1 MRIDVKE
8 CARLLLEQD
17 DILILT
23 HAHPDGDTLGCGFAL
38 CRALLQKGKFAYVKN
53 EADIP
58 PKYNYLF
65 DDIVPMKF
73 TPRFVVA
80 VDVATE
86 GLLGAIQGK
95 YHIDLCIDHH
105 GTNTD
110 YADRLLLDDGA
121 AAASEIIYKVIREMG
136 VPLDKGMANCL
147 YTGISTDTGCFRYAS
162 ATAESYRI
170 AADLIEA
177 GADNGRI
184 NRVMFETKTK
194 TYARLERLALESM
207 RFYLDER
214 VAIITVTQEMYHLT
228 GSNEQETEGLAPL
241 TRQIEGVEVGI
252 TIREKPDGTC
262 KASLRTFESV
272 NAAEIAKAFGGG
284 GHPQAAA
291 CNLDMDVKTARAKLV
306 ITRERKAGHT
316 GTLDPM
322 ATGVLPV
329 LLGGATRFLDYLPDS
344 NKRYLATFRLGE
356 TTDTQDCT
364 GTVLTRRPV
373 TADRAAVE
381 AALSAFRGEIMQ
393 VPPMYSAVSVDG
405 QRLYELARQ
414 GKTVE
419 RAARPVTILDLR
431 LTAAEEEK
439 NTYTIDVTC
448 TKGTYIRTLIH
459 DLGQALGCGAVMT
472 ALQRTCAMGLA
483 LADCVTLEQLQA
495 LRNSGGD
502 FAPCLRPV
510 DELLAAY
517 PALQVTAPQARR
529 FGNGGALD
537 AVRLH
542 RQLTEPYYRVY
553 DPAGV
558 FLGLGSPSADGS
570 QLLVDRVMVMR

>member
-65 DDIVPMKF
+65 DDIVPIKF
-73 TPRFVVA
+73 TPRYVVA

-147 YTGISTDTGCFRYAS
+147 YTG
-162 ATAESYRI
+162 I

-306 ITRERKAGHT
+306 
-316 GTLDPM
+316 
-322 ATGVLPV
+322 
-329 LLGGATRFLDYLPDS
+329 
-344 NKRYLATFRLGE
+344 
-356 TTDTQDCT
+356 
-364 GTVLTRRPV
+364 
-373 TADRAAVE
+373 
-381 AALSAFRGEIMQ
+381 
-393 VPPMYSAVSVDG
+393 
-405 QRLYELARQ
+405 
-414 GKTVE
+414 
-419 RAARPVTILDLR
+419 
-431 LTAAEEEK
+431 EK
-439 NTYTIDVTC
+439 
-448 TKGTYIRTLIH
+448 
-459 DLGQALGCGAVMT
+459 CG
-472 ALQRTCAMGLA
+472 
-483 LADCVTLEQLQA
+483 
-495 LRNSGGD
+495 
-502 FAPCLRPV
+502 
-510 DELLAAY
+510 ELL
-517 PALQVTAPQARR
+517 V
-529 FGNGGALD
+529 
-537 AVRLH
+537 
-542 RQLTEPYYRVY
+542 
-553 DPAGV
+553 
-558 FLGLGSPSADGS
+558 
-570 QLLVDRVMVMR
+570 